1 MDRLAQ
7 IAKQEQRD
15 ARYDA
20 LSPEDRT
27 KYGRLT
33 DEETYLVDRIAE
45 LDECA
50 TMLANHCPNASGL
63 VKQGNDL
70 LRRALCLVA
79 DEAHDMLCED
89 NT

>member
-20 LSPEDRT
+20 LSPEDRK

-33 DEETYLVDRIAE
+33 DEETFLIDRIAE

-50 TMLANHCPNASGL
+50 TILAYHCREASDL

-79 DEAHDMLCED
+79 DEVHDMLCE
-89 NT
+89 